1 MGPVEILNI
10 PKLYRRFSLE
20 FWVKPTGL
28 CTVSSGCLLFTLGED
43 GKYPQAE
50 VFMTT
55 STDPEEKAEL
65 KFKYKTTDKVK
76 PVKGPIQSAGQ
87 YITAPISIKLHAT
100 QYTKISIHLKKDET
114 KFTLEIA
121 KDDGINTDGSTG
133 KASVEY
139 DVPCIYDNVLLEN
152 VKLVA
157 ADTDRAD
164 TGGFVAEAMLKNIK
178 FSTDSCTFAQKWNPD
193 TNACEN
199 KGGLDGECNL
209 LISSSRTAF
218 LGMFEFFWA
227 LY

>member
-152 VKLVA
+152 VKLQAAESPGTVA
-157 ADTDRAD
+157 K
-164 TGGFVAEAMLKNIK
+164 AMLKNIT
-178 FSTDSCTFAQKWNPD
+178 FSTDSCPFAQKWNPK

-199 KGGLDGECNL
+199 KGGLDGKCN
-209 LISSSRTAF
+209 
-218 LGMFEFFWA
+218 
-227 LY
+227 